1 MKTQLHVSSALL
13 ENHNRLQVLCAKH
26 DKYDKLADNMET
38 QEQIDILKMKEE
50 LNYYK
55 VGTYSNKTF
64 FFSIFC
70 SYFILFLVEKL

>member
-26 DKYDKLADNMET
+26 NKYDKLADSMKT
-38 QEQIDILKMKEE
+38 QDQIDKLKMKEE

-55 VGTYSNKTF
+55 VGTNNSKVF
-64 FFSIFC
+64 F
-70 SYFILFLVEKL
+70 